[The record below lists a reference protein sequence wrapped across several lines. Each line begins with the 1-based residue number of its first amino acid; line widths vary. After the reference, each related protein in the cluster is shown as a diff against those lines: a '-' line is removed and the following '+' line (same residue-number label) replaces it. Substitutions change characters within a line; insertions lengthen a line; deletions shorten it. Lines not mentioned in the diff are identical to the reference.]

1 MQLAAVIVVATL
13 IAPSTRLSAQVSG
26 RTQVRCAG
34 QTITEVVIR
43 AEAPGFGG
51 IFSRSPFLGHLVTT
65 LHVTT
70 APSVVRNFVLLQK
83 GMKCDPVLR
92 SESER
97 ILRAMPFLSDASVT
111 AYPDGAEG
119 VKIEVV
125 TIDEPSLIGSIGIVN
140 DVPYVSA
147 LTLGTQNL
155 MGQAVLASATWREG
169 DAYRDRFAARYTN
182 YQLWGRPYQL
192 QLVAARR
199 ELGGDWLTEVS
210 YPFLTD
216 VQRAAWRVSGG
227 EVDEFARFLR
237 PNGMPSSLEVKRRF
251 GDAGAML
258 RVGSTGLLG
267 LVGAQL
273 SYEDN
278 APAAVPVL
286 VTDSG
291 VVADTT
297 PELLG
302 RYRTTRSTRINTLL
316 GLRRIRF
323 VRVNGFDALSGPQDL
338 RIGTQLSLTLGHSLP
353 ASRGVARN
361 EKYIGANAFLG
372 VGNRTSYAAIQGDV
386 EGRRSSATRG
396 WDDVLT
402 NGRFAWYLKPH
413 PRHLILADVT
423 WGGGWS
429 ARVPYQLALG
439 ARNGG
444 LRGYDDVDIG
454 GARRLIGRLEERW
467 RIGSFRGTADA
478 GVGAFADIGQVWA
491 GDVPLGV
498 DSGLRPSLGFSLM
511 SAVPPRSQRMWRLD
525 VAFPLD
531 RRNGSRWGMRLTNVD
546 RTRTFHTTPGDV
558 RRIRERVL
566 PQSIFSWP

>member
-199 ELGGDWLTEVS
+199 ELGSDWLTEVS